1 MEKLFMSAGVVTAII
16 LCIVGILKLPFK
28 NFKIKHPNWY
38 KALFTILSFVLTVVL
53 SILNELYI
61 LNGEILSIDC
71 FILICAVS
79 AGVFGGYSG
88 IYEGLGLKE
97 LVKKLV
103 FNIKQAR
110 TMTDNEK
117 ALKYLDKIDDI
128 DNALRFLEEKK
139 RNQTNNEV

>member
-103 FNIKQAR
+103 FNIKQASLL
-110 TMTDNEK
+110 NS
-117 ALKYLDKIDDI
+117 LDI
-128 DNALRFLEEKK
+128 FLESYAIAIAFSPLYVSFIKSA
-139 RNQTNNEV
+139 NP